1 MKRFRSYL
9 SLSTL
14 FLSTWMCA
22 IAPAQVAEKANEAY
36 KTKEG
41 REGLSKTLADP
52 KRDERQKPRELVEAM
67 GLQPGNTVVDLGT
80 GVGYML
86 PYLSHAVGPTG
97 RVLGEDIQ
105 TDFLDKARTR
115 ARTLN
120 LSNVAF
126 VLGTD
131 RDPKL
136 PADTANAILV
146 LDVYHHFDYPDEM
159 LGHIRDCLH
168 SDGKLVIVDYY
179 KRPEAM
185 PNGRALEHIR
195 LDEDDVIKEV
205 EANGFRLVSQ
215 HEHLPKVQYMAI
227 FEKK

>member
-1 MKRFRSYL
+1 MKRSYFPL
-9 SLSTL
+9 LSTL
-14 FLSTWMCA
+14 LLSCWMSA
-22 IAPAQVAEKANEAY
+22 IAPAQVADKANEQY

-41 REGLSKTLADP
+41 REGMARTLADP
-52 KRDERQKPRELVEAM
+52 ARDERQKPRELVEAM

-86 PYLSHAVGPTG
+86 PYLSHAVGKSG
-97 RVLGEDIQ
+97 RVIAEDIQ

-115 ARTLN
+115 ARSTN
-120 LSNVAF
+120 LANVDF

-136 PADTANAILV
+136 PGDTANAILV
-146 LDVYHHFDYPDEM
+146 LDVYHHFDYPEM
-159 LGHIRDCLH
+159 MLAHIRDSLQ
-168 SDGKLVIVDYY
+168 SDGRLIIVDYY
-179 KRPEAM
+179 KRPDAM
-185 PNGRALEHIR
+185 PGGRAMEHIR

-205 EANGFRLVSQ
+205 EANGFKLVSQ
-215 HEHLPKVQYMAI
+215 HEHLPKTQYIAI